1 MSTTMVQDM
10 LEAILQTDFGSVAD
24 LSKSMGEYNSTI
36 DSMVTGLHTGVVKP
50 VAAVVISIMFVL
62 ELARNS
68 TRIEADRELGVKIV
82 AATMFK
88 CALLLIAAQHADL
101 ILKAMNEVGDT
112 LIRGFMSKAPETIK
126 ANHEGVEH
134 LMKLAKDAD
143 EGGAF
148 TGMPEWIGCLML
160 LGIPWLFAKIGALA
174 LKLIIFYRFAELYI
188 FTAFATL
195 PIAFLGHPS
204 TASIAVGYLRKYAA
218 AVLHGAVIVLVVV
231 VYTAFLAGG
240 TDIGDASGY
249 DSLASWA
256 QDNWVDLM
264 WRPCLFGFLLFSS
277 SKLSRALVGE

>member
-1 MSTTMVQDM
+1 M
-10 LEAILQTDFGSVAD
+10 LEAVLQTDFGSVAD
-24 LSKSMGEYNSTI
+24 LGKSLGEYNSTI
-36 DSMVTGLHTGVVKP
+36 DSMVTSLHTGVVKP

-101 ILKAMNEVGDT
+101 ILKAMNEVGDA
-112 LIRGFMSKAPETIK
+112 LIHGFMAQAPESVK
-126 ANHEGVEH
+126 GSQEGAEH
-134 LMKLAKDAD
+134 LIELAKKAD
-143 EGGAF
+143 ENAMGILSGGSF
-148 TGMPEWIGCLML
+148 EWISCVFF
-160 LGIPWLFAKIGALA
+160 LGVPWLFAKVGALA

-204 TASIAVGYLRKYAA
+204 TSSIAVGYLRKYAA
-218 AVLHGAVIVLVVV
+218 AVLHGAVIVLVVA

-240 TDIGDASGY
+240 TDLADTAGV
-249 DSLASWA
+249 DSLSEWA
-256 QDNWVDLM
+256 QAHWVDLM